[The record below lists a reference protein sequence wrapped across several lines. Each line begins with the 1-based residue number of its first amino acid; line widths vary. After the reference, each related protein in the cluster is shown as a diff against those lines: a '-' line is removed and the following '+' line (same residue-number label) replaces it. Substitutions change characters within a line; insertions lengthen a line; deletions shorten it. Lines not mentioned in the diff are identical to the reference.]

1 MITSS
6 ETIAIGTI
14 TRTHGRQGE
23 LQCLMSNTCWEDA
36 DPEFLI
42 LRIDNILVPF
52 RVTDWRGKGADSI
65 IFQLAGI
72 DNDEKALSLVGSE
85 ARMLKKDTCQAEDT
99 EGDELLTWQDLIG
112 CQVLAVDGTLLGTL
126 AAIDEST
133 LNTLG
138 TTDNGCLVPL
148 HEELILKLDIKNKI
162 LQLNIPANL

>member
-72 DNDEKALSLVGSE
+72 DNEEKAL
-85 ARMLKKDTCQAEDT
+85 
-99 EGDELLTWQDLIG
+99 
-112 CQVLAVDGTLLGTL
+112 
-126 AAIDEST
+126 
-133 LNTLG
+133 
-138 TTDNGCLVPL
+138 
-148 HEELILKLDIKNKI
+148 
-162 LQLNIPANL
+162 